1 MGSEAQLLVVIA
13 AATVVMAVV
22 QLGFVA
28 YGIRVARRID
38 RVAAMVEREIG
49 PALGRVDTISADV
62 ARAAALTVAQVE
74 RVDKVVGQLAAGA
87 DEAMAAARDSVVEP
101 VRQGGAFLVGLRA
114 ALSRSGTRA
123 GRRTRSRGNAPKQGR
138 TAAPRRLDERTI
150 GR

>member
-114 ALSRSGTRA
+114 ALLTFRNAGGVPDEVSG
-123 GRRTRSRGNAPKQGR
+123 
-138 TAAPRRLDERTI
+138 ERTDTGSN
-150 GR
+150 GRSAPAG